1 MDASV
6 VQDVFTFFIG
16 CLYACIRP
24 RIGRRVEKEISDF
37 GLRGLGLKLTAS
49 DHM

>member
-6 VQDVFTFFIG
+6 VHDLFTFFIG
-16 CLYACIRP
+16 CSYVCIRL
-24 RIGRRVEKEISDF
+24 RTGRRVEKEISDF
-37 GLRGLGLKLTAS
+37 DLCGLGLKLTTR

>member
-6 VQDVFTFFIG
+6 VQDMFSFFIG

-24 RIGRRVEKEISDF
+24 KAGRRVEKEIGDF
-37 GLRGLGLKLTAS
+37 GLCTLGLKLTTR
-49 DHM
+49 DHV